1 MVQEASPLYLQIADE
16 IRRNI
21 RESVYQ
27 VGDKL
32 PTEAEL
38 SARFGVNRHTLRRA
52 IEVLRNEGLI
62 RVDRGRG
69 TFVAASPI
77 TYAIGKRV
85 RYNET
90 LKAQGYQPSLKRLRI
105 AEVPADETLS
115 RRLDLDFGNTVILY
129 ERLSLVDDAP
139 ISVSSSYFPGHCLPR
154 LLEHCQNHTS
164 ISQMLSQEYGYDHIR
179 GSTRISACPAQA
191 RDARLLG
198 LPLGA
203 PVLMTEA
210 VNVNQHSQVIEYGV
224 TRFRGDRVELVFE
237 NDLSKDCLTT
247 VEGLDLLAAPR

>member
-52 IEVLRNEGLI
+52 IEVLKNEGLI

-77 TYAIGKRV
+77 SYAIGKRV
-85 RYNET
+85 RYNKA
-90 LKAQGYQPSLKRLRI
+90 LKAHGYEPSLKRLRL
-105 AEVPADETLS
+105 AEIPADEALS
-115 RRLDLDFGNTVILY
+115 RRLGLEFGDTAVLY

-139 ISVSSSYFPGHCLPR
+139 ISVSSSHFPGHLLPQ
-154 LLEHCQNHTS
+154 LMEHCETYVS

-203 PVLMTEA
+203 PVLITEA
-210 VNVNQHSQVIEYGV
+210 VNVNQHGQVIEYGV
-224 TRFRGDRVELVFE
+224 TRFRGDRVELIFE
-237 NDLSKDCLTT
+237 NDLSQDCPSSI
-247 VEGLDLLAAPR
+247 EGLDLLAAPL